1 MPLAAQADAFAK
13 QAENALATATSA
25 LRTLGTSAASEK
37 RTVDTAVGQARM
49 SATNAA
55 RYAQSAV
62 ARIESAKAAKKAA
75 DDKAALDAVTRTV
88 ESAQQAVDA
97 AQRNLDAVKARLA
110 QGQATQ
116 ADVDAAQRALD
127 EATSRL
133 VAAQA
138 EAARLAEAA
147 KQSAQ
152 AASDLD
158 KRADD
163 LGTKVPEG
171 AVQPR
176 GKGPMRKVGGGD
188 AEQAGGEGFFSKH
201 STELILGGAVLAIG
215 GYFAWQ
221 KYGKK

>member
-1 MPLAAQADAFAK
+1 
-13 QAENALATATSA
+13 
-25 LRTLGTSAASEK
+25 
-37 RTVDTAVGQARM
+37 
-49 SATNAA
+49 
-55 RYAQSAV
+55 V
-62 ARIESAKAAKKAA
+62 ARIEAVKAAKKAA

-88 ESAQQAVDA
+88 ESAQQAVNA

-127 EATSRL
+127 EATGRL
-133 VAAQA
+133 TSAQA

-152 AASDLD
+152 NAADLD

-163 LGTKVPEG
+163 LASKVPEG

-176 GKGPMRKVGGGD
+176 GKGPTTVSADETK
-188 AEQAGGEGFFSKH
+188 QAGEEGFFSKY